1 MAAMDEEYEEDG
13 WINRN
18 NQPVAAGAGVAG
30 IVGGGG
36 GGAEEE
42 VRNLDIVFLRGI
54 LLTIFGNFRPTVTT
68 SRWRTRR
75 RCWGN
80 V

>member
-36 GGAEEE
+36 GGGAEEE
-42 VRNLDIVFLRGI
+42 VRNLDIGFEGE
-54 LLTIFGNFRPTVTT
+54 F
-68 SRWRTRR
+68 
-75 RCWGN
+75 C
-80 V
+80 